1 MTRLDRMVLEVG
13 ATDLHKL
20 DGLPAS
26 LRLAALMLARLKR
39 GRLDIILPDG
49 RTLRFNGSIPGPHG
63 EIIVH
68 DLAFTRPVF
77 SKGDIGFA
85 ESFMD
90 QKFDTPDLAT
100 LLEYFTV
107 NFEDAGK
114 LVVGGRFA
122 RFLNGIRHMLRAN
135 TKKGSKRN
143 ILAHYDLGNDF
154 YARWLDPTMTYS
166 SAIYS
171 SIDQSLED
179 AQLAKYR
186 SIARNLNLK
195 PGDHILEIG
204 SGWGGF
210 AEVAAKEYGARITS
224 ITISDAQHAYA
235 TKRIAD
241 AGLSGQVEILM
252 KDYRDV
258 RGQFDGVASIEMFEA
273 VGEEYW
279 PSYFGKIAEVLKP
292 GGRAALQI
300 ITIEDDTFE
309 RYRKRAD
316 FIQHY
321 IFPGGMLPSV
331 KRLREETS
339 AVGLAFDVDAMFG
352 KSYAR
357 TLAEWAKRF
366 ELAWDDIKGG
376 KFNESFRRLWLYYLA
391 YCEAGFRTGRIDV
404 GQFVLTKPK
413 ALISSPE
420 QSRREPS
427 CAAKD
432 PVD

>member
-1 MTRLDRMVLEVG
+1 MTRLDRMVQEVG

-26 LRLAALMLARLKR
+26 MRLASLVLTRLKR

-49 RTLRFNGSIPGPHG
+49 RTLRFAGSTPGPHG

-114 LVVGGRFA
+114 LAVGGAFA
-122 RFLNGIRHMLRAN
+122 RFLNGLRHMLRAN
-135 TKKGSKRN
+135 TRKGSKRN

-171 SIDQSLED
+171 SVDQSLMD

-186 SIARNLNLK
+186 SIARNLRLK
-195 PGDHILEIG
+195 PGDHVLEIG

-210 AEVAAKEYGARITS
+210 AEVAAKEYGARVTS

-241 AGLSGQVEILM
+241 AGLSDKVEIVM

-258 RGQFDGVASIEMFEA
+258 RGQFDAVASIEMFEA

-300 ITIEDDTFE
+300 ITIEDDFFE

-321 IFPGGMLPSV
+321 IFPGGMLPSEQ
-331 KRLREETS
+331 RLREETA
-339 AVGLAFDVDAMFG
+339 AVGLGFEVDAMFG

-357 TLAEWAKRF
+357 TLGEWAKRF
-366 ELAWDDIKGG
+366 DLAWDDIKGG

-404 GQFVLTKPK
+404 GQFVLTKP
-413 ALISSPE
+413 
-420 QSRREPS
+420 
-427 CAAKD
+427 
-432 PVD
+432 

>member
-1 MTRLDRMVLEVG
+1 MTRLDRMVQEVG
-13 ATDLHKL
+13 STDLHKL
-20 DGLPAS
+20 DRLPAS
-26 LRLAALMLARLKR
+26 LSLAVLLLTRLKK
-39 GRLDIILPDG
+39 GRLDMVLPDG
-49 RTLRFNGSIPGPHG
+49 RTLRFTGPQPGPQA

-68 DLAFTRPVF
+68 DLTFARPVLD
-77 SKGDIGFA
+77 KGDIGFA

-114 LVVGGRFA
+114 LAVGGGIA
-122 RFLNGIRHMLRAN
+122 RFFNGLRHALRAN

-166 SAIYS
+166 SAIFS
-171 SIDQSLED
+171 AKEQSLED

-195 PGDHILEIG
+195 AGDRVLEIG

-210 AEVAAKEYGARITS
+210 AEVAAKEFGASVTS

-241 AGLSGQVEILM
+241 AGLSDKAEIMLR
-252 KDYRDV
+252 DYRDV
-258 RGQFDGVASIEMFEA
+258 EGRFDAVASIEMFEA
-273 VGEEYW
+273 VGEDYW

-300 ITIEDDTFE
+300 ITIQDDMFE
-309 RYRKRAD
+309 RYRTRAD

-331 KRLREETS
+331 KRLREETER
-339 AVGLAFDVDAMFG
+339 VGLRFATDVMFG

-357 TLAEWAKRF
+357 TLNEWAKRF
-366 ELAWDDIKGG
+366 DIAWDKIKGG
-376 KFNESFRRLWLYYLA
+376 KFDEGFRRLWLYYLA
-391 YCEAGFRTGRIDV
+391 YCEAGFRTARIDV
-404 GQFVLTKPK
+404 GQFVLTKP
-413 ALISSPE
+413 A
-420 QSRREPS
+420 
-427 CAAKD
+427 
-432 PVD
+432 

>member
-1 MTRLDRMVLEVG
+1 MTRLDKMVQEVG
-13 ATDLHKL
+13 PTDLHKL
-20 DGLPAS
+20 DRLPAS
-26 LRLAALMLARLKR
+26 LRFAAMILSRQKR
-39 GRLDIILPDG
+39 GRLDIVLPDG
-49 RTLRFNGSIPGPHG
+49 RTLRFKGTEPGPHG
-63 EIIVH
+63 EIIAH
-68 DLAFTRPVF
+68 DVAFIRPVY
-77 SKGDIGFA
+77 SRGEIGFA

-100 LLEYFTV
+100 LLEYFTA
-107 NFEDAGK
+107 NWEDANR
-114 LVVGGRFA
+114 LAIGGRVA
-122 RFLNGIRHMLRAN
+122 RFFFGLRHMLRSN

-171 SIDQSLED
+171 SASESLMD

-186 SIARNLNLK
+186 SIARNLNIK
-195 PGDHILEIG
+195 AGDHVLEIG

-210 AEVAAKEYGARITS
+210 AEVAAKEYGARVTS

-235 TKRIAD
+235 TKRILD
-241 AGLSGQVEILM
+241 AGLSGQVEIVM

-258 RGQFDGVASIEMFEA
+258 QGQFDAVASIEMFEA

-300 ITIEDDTFE
+300 ITIEDDQFHL
-309 RYRKRAD
+309 YRKRAD

-321 IFPGGMLPSV
+321 IFPGGMLPSEQ
-331 KRLREETS
+331 RLREETA
-339 AVGLAFDVDAMFG
+339 AVGLGFEIDAMFG
-352 KSYAR
+352 QSYAR
-357 TLAEWAKRF
+357 TLGEWAKRF
-366 ELAWDDIKGG
+366 DLAWDDIKGG

-404 GQFVLTKPK
+404 GQFVLTKP
-413 ALISSPE
+413 
-420 QSRREPS
+420 
-427 CAAKD
+427 
-432 PVD
+432 

>member
-1 MTRLDRMVLEVG
+1 MTRLDRMVQEVG

-26 LRLAALMLARLKR
+26 LRLASLVLSRLKR
-39 GRLDIILPDG
+39 GRLDITLPDG
-49 RTLRFNGSIPGPHG
+49 RTLRFNGSTPGPHG
-63 EIIVH
+63 EIIAH

-90 QKFDTPDLAT
+90 QKFDTPDLAS

-114 LVVGGRFA
+114 LAVGGSFA
-122 RFLNGIRHMLRAN
+122 RFLNGLRHMLRAN

-171 SIDQSLED
+171 SVDQSLED

-186 SIARNLNLK
+186 SIARNLKLK
-195 PGDHILEIG
+195 RGDHVLEIG

-210 AEVAAKEYGARITS
+210 AEVAAKEFGARVTS

-235 TKRIAD
+235 TKRISD
-241 AGLSGQVEILM
+241 AGLSGQVEIVM

-258 RGQFDGVASIEMFEA
+258 RGQFDAVASIEMFEA

-279 PSYFGKIAEVLKP
+279 SSYFGKIAEVLKP

-300 ITIEDDTFE
+300 ITIDDDFFD

-321 IFPGGMLPSV
+321 IFPGGMLPSER
-331 KRLREETS
+331 RLREETA
-339 AVGLAFDVDAMFG
+339 AVGLGFEVDAMFG

-357 TLAEWAKRF
+357 TLGEWARRF
-366 ELAWDDIKGG
+366 DLAWDDIKGG

-404 GQFVLTKPK
+404 GQFVLTKP
-413 ALISSPE
+413 
-420 QSRREPS
+420 
-427 CAAKD
+427 
-432 PVD
+432 